1 MQELWKDIIFYE
13 GYYQISNFGKVRSV
27 KRQVQNGTCLMSVRE
42 RELNLND
49 NGNGYL
55 FVRLSKE
62 GKAKGFRVHHLV
74 WDHFGN
80 RARNGMKL
88 QVDHISGKS
97 NNRIDNLHLV
107 TNRVNCVKYQKTQK
121 STSEYTGVFKFTGL
135 DKWKASIFIDGKLK
149 HLGHFTDELKAAEAY
164 QTALKGIGE

>member
-74 WDHFGN
+74 
-80 RARNGMKL
+80 
-88 QVDHISGKS
+88 
-97 NNRIDNLHLV
+97 
-107 TNRVNCVKYQKTQK
+107 
-121 STSEYTGVFKFTGL
+121 
-135 DKWKASIFIDGKLK
+135 
-149 HLGHFTDELKAAEAY
+149 
-164 QTALKGIGE
+164 